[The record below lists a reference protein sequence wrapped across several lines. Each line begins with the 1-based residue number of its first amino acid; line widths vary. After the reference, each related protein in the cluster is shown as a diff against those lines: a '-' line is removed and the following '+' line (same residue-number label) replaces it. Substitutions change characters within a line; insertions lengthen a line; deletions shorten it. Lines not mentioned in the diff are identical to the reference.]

1 MALLKLAAILL
12 VGGATLI
19 PAATATVSTTSAEH
33 ASANSAKSGAS
44 AAPAP
49 APVVLDCAGKPQ
61 TRPATYVLACGDGN
75 NYLSGA
81 KWSTWSTGSAT
92 GTATDQANDC
102 VPYCAAGHF
111 RGFPVKVRLDQPV
124 PWTGHPGQVRY
135 TRITLDYPGARPT
148 GMPAHFVWPLP
159 RPVNAVAGT

>member
-1 MALLKLAAILL
+1 MALLKLAAVLL

-19 PAATATVSTTSAEH
+19 PAATATTSTTSAEH
-33 ASANSAKSGAS
+33 APATSAPAA
-44 AAPAP
+44 APAPAP
-49 APVVLDCAGKPQ
+49 APVVLDCTGKPQ

-75 NYLSGA
+75 NYLTGA
-81 KWSTWSTGSAT
+81 KWSTWAAGSAT

-111 RGFPVKVRLDQPV
+111 HGFPVDVRLDQPV

-135 TRITLDYPGARPT
+135 TRLTLDYPGARPT

>member
-1 MALLKLAAILL
+1 MAPLKLAAILL

-19 PAATATVSTTSAEH
+19 PAATATSSTTSGAH
-33 ASANSAKSGAS
+33 PSATPSAS
-44 AAPAP
+44 AATTP

-61 TRPATYVLACGDGN
+61 TRPATFVLACGDGN

-81 KWSTWSTGSAT
+81 TWSTWSSPSAT
-92 GTATDQANDC
+92 GTATDRANDC
-102 VPYCAAGHF
+102 EPYCAAGHF
-111 RGFPVKVRLDQPV
+111 HSYPVDVRLDEPV

-135 TRITLDYPGARPT
+135 TRLTLDYPGARPA

-159 RPVNAVAGT
+159 RPVSAVAGT